1 MKKIFSLLL
10 SALLCICPLLSHT
23 DASTSVSETNIT
35 EEVMSAEISPRD
47 STLPG
52 GSSNI

>member
-1 MKKIFSLLL
+1 MDCRTLN
-10 SALLCICPLLSHT
+10 ICELYVYLISPTSCT
-23 DASTSVSETNIT
+23 ASKETNIT